1 VWKQPWLGHV
11 RGRGHGVP
19 PSDYGGYQG
28 PSSSSSDG
36 HLQALCTNKI
46 CQVYDKVGHMALDS
60 WYHYDESY
68 TFDTKTA
75 TAATHGGY
83 GVNTNFLHVFVPHSI

>member
-1 VWKQPWLGHV
+1 
-11 RGRGHGVP
+11 
-19 PSDYGGYQG
+19 
-28 PSSSSSDG
+28 
-36 HLQALCTNKI
+36 
-46 CQVYDKVGHMALDS
+46 MALDS